1 MADAVPAPE
10 RTASAGGFANRWR
23 GWRNRLLASPRF
35 QAWAAAFPLTR
46 PIARRRS
53 RALFD
58 LCAGFVYS
66 QVLHAFVR
74 LGLHERLA
82 DGPVRGDD
90 LARGLGMAP
99 DALDVLLRAAAALSL
114 AECDRRGDWHLGVHG
129 AALRAQPG
137 VIAMIRHH
145 ALLYEDLADPVA
157 LLRERGAG
165 TRLGAYWA
173 YAEGGDDALSV
184 ARVRD
189 YTALMAASQ
198 TLVADDVLAA
208 CDLGR
213 QRRLLDVGGG
223 NGTFLSSVA
232 SRHPHLELAL
242 FDLPPVVDEARDHLA
257 AAGLD
262 QRVTLYAG
270 DFSRDPLPVGVD
282 TISLIRVVHDHD
294 DAQALALLRRTRD
307 ALPRGGRLVLAEP
320 MAGTAGAEPAGDAY
334 FGFYLLAMGQ
344 GRPRTEQA
352 LRTLLR
358 RAGYGRVD
366 APRTRNPL
374 LIRVLVARHD

>member
-1 MADAVPAPE
+1 M
-10 RTASAGGFANRWR
+10 
-23 GWRNRLLASPRF
+23 
-35 QAWAAAFPLTR
+35 
-46 PIARRRS
+46 
-53 RALFD
+53 
-58 LCAGFVYS
+58 
-66 QVLHAFVR
+66 R

-223 NGTFLSSVA
+223 NGTFLSAVA

-307 ALPRGGRLVLAEP
+307 ALPPGGRLVLAEP